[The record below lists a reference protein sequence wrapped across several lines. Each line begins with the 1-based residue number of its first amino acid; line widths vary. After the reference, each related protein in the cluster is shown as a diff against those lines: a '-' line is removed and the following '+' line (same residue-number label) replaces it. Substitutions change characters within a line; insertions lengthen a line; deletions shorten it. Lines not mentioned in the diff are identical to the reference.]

1 MTRAIVAAALVLA
14 SLSAPGCAGND
25 RVRTASL
32 HAGSRTGAV
41 ARQQLATGELRDVL
55 LSLRR
60 VHFALDSST
69 LPMASRQA
77 LLEAATVL
85 AVRSDIALGIDGH
98 ADHRGASEYNLGL
111 GQRRA
116 AIVASVLAGAGVD
129 HDRLGVT
136 SFGEE
141 RPLVDGADELSLAR
155 NRRVE
160 FHLMRGNV
168 QLVLDEGDLIDDHG
182 AVLSAMR

>member
-1 MTRAIVAAALVLA
+1 MSAFLLAALSAAA
-14 SLSAPGCAGND
+14 CAGND
-25 RVRTASL
+25 RARASSLPTAPR
-32 HAGSRTGAV
+32 AGTI

-60 VHFALDSST
+60 VHFALDSAT
-69 LPMASRQA
+69 LPAASRAA
-77 LLEAATVL
+77 LLEAAAVL
-85 AVRSDIALGIDGH
+85 ATRGDVSLGIDGH

-116 AIVASVLAGAGVD
+116 AIVADVLSGAGVARE
-129 HDRLGVT
+129 RLGVA

-141 RPLVDGADELSLAR
+141 RPLVDGDDALSLAR

-160 FHLMRGNV
+160 FHLTRGHV
-168 QLVLDEGDLIDDHG
+168 QLVLDDGELVDDRG
-182 AVLSAMR
+182 AALTASR